1 MPSTTAESFI
11 SGALAQT
18 NADNTGQGVISIYP
32 YNRSVFNTP
41 FFRVP
46 ESSHF
51 FLFALLR
58 NAIPSTA
65 ERAQELIALNQQIF
79 EQVKAAGGMRYPV
92 DSVTMTQQD
101 WRDHFGPMWETFA
114 MSKRF
119 FDPENLLAVQEYS
132 CATMGCAQLIQMT
145 TASPSL
151 ISAPNLRTIP
161 TAPYL

>member
-1 MPSTTAESFI
+1 MCIRDS
-11 SGALAQT
+11 
-18 NADNTGQGVISIYP
+18 NTGQGVISIYP

-46 ESSHF
+46 ETSHF

-58 NAIPSTA
+58 NAIPPTA
-65 ERAQELIALNQQIF
+65 ERSQELIALNRQLF

-92 DSVTMTQQD
+92 DSVPMTQQD

-119 FDPENLLAVQEYS
+119 FDPENLLAPGQ
-132 CATMGCAQLIQMT
+132 GIF
-145 TASPSL
+145 
-151 ISAPNLRTIP
+151 
-161 TAPYL
+161 